1 MNRPHDPVCACDPCE
16 ERRFRPST
24 AEAPATTGGA
34 LVAATTPHST
44 ADYLA
49 REIETVLGAYALT
62 GRSVAVSLGRAIRI
76 AEIAVEA
83 LRHTA
88 TLLDVEREERDV
100 EVAALS
106 TPRTVVMH
114 GAGIARGP
122 LDSGVVV
129 VERRISDAPR
139 QGHDRR
145 DVAGIICW
153 SPARDRY
160 EAWLGG
166 LCRGYA
172 STPDDLR
179 RILPRADVML
189 REEVPS

>member
-1 MNRPHDPVCACDPCE
+1 MSASE
-16 ERRFRPST
+16 T
-24 AEAPATTGGA
+24 TTGGA
-34 LVAATTPHST
+34 LVAATTPHAT

-49 REIETVLGAYALT
+49 REIEHLLGTYALT
-62 GRSVAVSLGRAIRI
+62 GRNSAEALGRAVRI

-88 TLLDVEREERDV
+88 TALDVEREDRDA
-100 EVAALS
+100 EIARLAQ
-106 TPRTVVMH
+106 PRTYVMA

-122 LDSGVVV
+122 LDAGVVI
-129 VERRISDAPR
+129 VERRVSDAPR

-145 DVAGIICW
+145 DRAGIICW
-153 SPARDRY
+153 SPLRDRY

-166 LCRGYA
+166 QCVGHDTTAGPL
-172 STPDDLR
+172 L

-189 REEVPS
+189 RPAEVDS